1 MLLNGQMV
9 CYFFF
14 NKGFSVLFSFPK
26 EFNVHRRCPH
36 ISVLFSFPE
45 FIEVGKPIRALD
57 ALAEVIK
64 SKKYRST
71 TYSEKVLEPIMIK
84 YLELCVD
91 LKKAY
96 MAKEG
101 LFQYRNMCQSVSINL
116 RKRNLNEF

>member
-1 MLLNGQMV
+1 MHLKEQMV
-9 CYFFF
+9 CILFFHEYFA
-14 NKGFSVLFSFPK
+14 NYYSSLLLKCG
-26 EFNVHRRCPH
+26 VHRF
-36 ISVLFSFPE
+36 ISLTYWQNAVTSVTE

-101 LFQYRNMCQSVSINL
+101 LFQYRNMCQSVRIN
-116 RKRNLNEF
+116 

>member
-1 MLLNGQMV
+1 LIELN
-9 CYFFF
+9 
-14 NKGFSVLFSFPK
+14 
-26 EFNVHRRCPH
+26 FNVC
-36 ISVLFSFPE
+36 FAE
-45 FIEVGKPIRALD
+45 FIEVGKPTRALD

-101 LFQYRNMCQSVSINL
+101 LFQYRNMCQSVSHKQI
-116 RKRNLNEF
+116 

>member
-1 MLLNGQMV
+1 MIP
-9 CYFFF
+9 
-14 NKGFSVLFSFPK
+14 FSNQLAWF
-26 EFNVHRRCPH
+26 
-36 ISVLFSFPE
+36 LE
-45 FIEVGKPIRALD
+45 FIEVGKPTRALD

-101 LFQYRNMCQSVSINL
+101 LFQYRNMCQSVS
-116 RKRNLNEF
+116 

>member
-1 MLLNGQMV
+1 MFANA
-9 CYFFF
+9 FT
-14 NKGFSVLFSFPK
+14 FP
-26 EFNVHRRCPH
+26 FT
-36 ISVLFSFPE
+36 E

-71 TYSEKVLEPIMIK
+71 TYSEKILEPIMIK

-101 LFQYRNMCQSVSINL
+101 LFQYRNMCQSVSTTQNKAYTKNGCHYITL
-116 RKRNLNEF
+116 EFLGECCFSRKCSAILS

>member
-1 MLLNGQMV
+1 MATTGV
-9 CYFFF
+9 WKTFY
-14 NKGFSVLFSFPK
+14 SDVSF
-26 EFNVHRRCPH
+26 CS
-36 ISVLFSFPE
+36 ISE
-45 FIEVGKPIRALD
+45 FIEVGKPTRALD

-101 LFQYRNMCQSVSINL
+101 LFQYRNMCQSVCHQNQSFFLTVAYIL
-116 RKRNLNEF
+116 FLWFA

>member
-1 MLLNGQMV
+1 MFANVSV
-9 CYFFF
+9 C
-14 NKGFSVLFSFPK
+14 SFA
-26 EFNVHRRCPH
+26 
-36 ISVLFSFPE
+36 E

-71 TYSEKVLEPIMIK
+71 TYSEKILEPIMIK

-101 LFQYRNMCQSVSINL
+101 LFQYRNMCQSVRMKSRHFLLQISSGNGISDFIL
-116 RKRNLNEF
+116 

>member
-1 MLLNGQMV
+1 M
-9 CYFFF
+9 FA
-14 NKGFSVLFSFPK
+14 
-26 EFNVHRRCPH
+26 
-36 ISVLFSFPE
+36 IITE

-101 LFQYRNMCQSVSINL
+101 LFQYRNMCQSVRFYTQSFHTL
-116 RKRNLNEF
+116 YYLLVCLEFLG

>member
-1 MLLNGQMV
+1 
-9 CYFFF
+9 
-14 NKGFSVLFSFPK
+14 
-26 EFNVHRRCPH
+26 
-36 ISVLFSFPE
+36 
-45 FIEVGKPIRALD
+45 VGKPIRALD

-101 LFQYRNMCQSVSINL
+101 LFQYRNMCQSVRINL
-116 RKRNLNEF
+116 FHVFLLTNS

>member
-1 MLLNGQMV
+1 MIP
-9 CYFFF
+9 
-14 NKGFSVLFSFPK
+14 FSNQLAWF
-26 EFNVHRRCPH
+26 
-36 ISVLFSFPE
+36 LE
-45 FIEVGKPIRALD
+45 FIEVGKPTRALD

-101 LFQYRNMCQSVSINL
+101 LFQYRNMCQSVSCSRIQNATYV
-116 RKRNLNEF
+116 NAVVCIVGECGIS